1 MTTILKVGSIGVEL
15 MLPESRA
22 RGLPL
27 FLRSFL
33 NRLLPGVPFLENPP
47 HPSGQIVEEDWQEV
61 RKDPRLCT

>member
-33 NRLLPGVPFLENPP
+33 NRLLPGGPFLAKPP
-47 HPSGQIVEEDWQEV
+47 HPSAQIVAEDWQDAS
-61 RKDPRLCT
+61 KDQP